1 MKTNNMFH
9 KVVILG
15 CSLLFGLT
23 ACDPKDE
30 GPSVDDYFLNYEIPD
45 VEPT

>member
-30 GPSVDDYFLNYEIPD
+30 GRRRLFLELRN
-45 VEPT
+45 TRR